1 MHTDVT
7 KGGNGMQSVKAYQKE
22 RARAR
27 IFGHVRRC
35 WQLYLLLVPAV
46 VYIFIF
52 NYMPLYG
59 IQIAFRNYSPRK
71 GYLGSQWVGL
81 KYFERFFSS
90 PDCWRLIKNTLTVSI
105 YSLVVGFPLPILVAL
120 MLNQCTMGG
129 FKKLVQNVVYAPHF
143 VSMVVLVGM
152 INVMF
157 SVNSGVFN
165 TMLEHMGMERV
176 LFTGRADLFP
186 HMYVWSGVWQN
197 MGWNSIIY
205 FAALSSVSEDLHD
218 AAIVDG
224 ATKFQRILNID
235 LPTIMPTI
243 TIMLV
248 LQIGQIMNVG
258 FEKVY
263 LMQNNLNL
271 QTSET
276 IQTYVYKQGLQNADY
291 GYSTAV
297 GLFNNVV
304 NFVLLFTVNNVTRR
318 MGGSSLW

>member
-1 MHTDVT
+1 
-7 KGGNGMQSVKAYQKE
+7 MQATHAYLKE
-22 RARAR
+22 RRR
-27 IFGHVRRC
+27 TRLLWRMGRC
-35 WQLYLLLVPAV
+35 WQLYLLLIPAV

-59 IQIAFRNYSPRK
+59 IQIAFRDYSPRR
-71 GYLGSQWVGL
+71 GITGSEWVGW

-90 PDCWRLIKNTLTVSI
+90 PDCWKLIGNTLTLSV
-105 YSLVVGFPLPILVAL
+105 YSLIVGFPLPILLAL
-120 MLNQCTMGG
+120 LLNQSNRPL
-129 FKKLVQNVVYAPHF
+129 FKKVVQNVIYAPHF
-143 VSMVVLVGM
+143 VSIVVLVGM

-157 SVNSGVFN
+157 SVNSGVVN
-165 TMLEHMGMERV
+165 TVIEALGGERI
-176 LFTGRADLFP
+176 LFTGQANCFP

-197 MGWNSIIY
+197 MGWNSVIY

-224 ATKFQRILNID
+224 ASKLQRILNID

-248 LQIGQIMNVG
+248 LQIGQLMNVG
-258 FEKVY
+258 FEKVF

-271 QTSET
+271 ATSET

-304 NFVLLFTVNNVTRR
+304 NFILLYSVNTISRKI
-318 MGGSSLW
+318 GGSSLW

>member
-1 MHTDVT
+1 
-7 KGGNGMQSVKAYQKE
+7 MQSVDAYQKAAN
-22 RARAR
+22 RKKLLGR
-27 IFGHVRRC
+27 IAGC
-35 WQLYLLLVPAV
+35 WQLYLLLIPAV

-59 IQIAFRNYSPRK
+59 IQIAFRNFSPRK
-71 GYLGSQWVGL
+71 GYWNSPWVGW
-81 KYFERFFSS
+81 KYFERFFNS
-90 PDCWRLIKNTLTVSI
+90 PDCWNLIQNTLTLSL
-105 YSLVVGFPLPILVAL
+105 YSLVVGFPLPILLAL
-120 MLNQCTMGG
+120 MLNQCTHAG
-129 FKKLVQNVVYAPHF
+129 FKKFVQNTIYAPHF

-157 SVNSGVFN
+157 SVNSGVIN
-165 TMLEHMGMERV
+165 TVIEASGGQRI
-176 LFTGRADLFP
+176 LFTGQASCFP

-197 MGWNSIIY
+197 MGWNSVIY

-224 ATKFQRILNID
+224 ANKLQRIRHID
-235 LPTIMPTI
+235 LPAIMPTI

-248 LQIGQIMNVG
+248 LQIGQLMNVG

-271 QTSET
+271 AASET

-304 NFVLLFTVNNVTRR
+304 NFVLLTTVNAVTRKI
-318 MGGSSLW
+318 GGSSLW

>member
-1 MHTDVT
+1 
-7 KGGNGMQSVKAYQKE
+7 MQSVAAYTRE
-22 RARAR
+22 RRRAKLIKR
-27 IFGHVRRC
+27 LGRC
-35 WQLYLLLVPAV
+35 WQLYLLLIPAV
-46 VYIFIF
+46 VYIFVF

-59 IQIAFRNYSPRK
+59 IQIAFRDYSPRK
-71 GYLGSQWVGL
+71 GYWNSPWVGW

-90 PDCWRLIKNTLTVSI
+90 PDCWNLIRNTLTLSI
-105 YSLVVGFPLPILVAL
+105 YSLVVGFPLPIVVAL
-120 MLNQCTMGG
+120 MLNQCNRTG
-129 FKKLVQNVVYAPHF
+129 FKKLVQNAIYAPHF

-157 SVNSGVFN
+157 SVNSGVVN
-165 TMLEHMGMERV
+165 TVIEMLGGERI
-176 LFTGRADLFP
+176 LFTGQADCFP

-197 MGWNSIIY
+197 MGWNSVIY
-205 FAALSSVSEDLHD
+205 FAALSSVSEELHD

-224 ATKFQRILNID
+224 ASKLQRICHID

-248 LQIGQIMNVG
+248 LQIGQLMNVG
-258 FEKVY
+258 FEKVW

-271 QTSET
+271 SASET

-304 NFVLLFTVNNVTRR
+304 NFVLLYTVNTVTRKI
-318 MGGSSLW
+318 GGISLW

>member
-1 MHTDVT
+1 
-7 KGGNGMQSVKAYQKE
+7 MQSVQEYQKE
-22 RARAR
+22 RRQARVWHH
-27 IFGHVRRC
+27 IKGN
-35 WQLYLLLVPAV
+35 WQLYCLLLPAV
-46 VYIFIF
+46 IYIFIF

-59 IQIAFRNYSPRK
+59 IQVAFKNYSPRK
-71 GYLGSQWVGL
+71 GYAGSAWVGM
-81 KYFERFFSS
+81 KYFNRFFNS
-90 PDCWRLIKNTLTVSI
+90 PDFWRLIKNTLTLSG
-105 YSLVVGFPLPILVAL
+105 YTLLVGFPLPIIVAL
-120 MLNQCTMGG
+120 LLNQCAGNG
-129 FKKLVQNVVYAPHF
+129 VKKIVQNAIYAPHF

-157 SVNSGVFN
+157 SVNSGVIN
-165 TMLEHMGMERV
+165 TLLELLGMPRV
-176 LFTGRADLFP
+176 LFTGNPDIFP

-205 FAALSSVSEDLHD
+205 FAALSAVSEDLHD

-224 ATKFQRILNID
+224 ANKLQRIRHID

-276 IQTYVYKQGLQNADY
+276 IQTYVYKQGLQHADY

-304 NFVLLFTVNNVTRR
+304 NFVLLFGVNAASRKI
-318 MGGSSLW
+318 GGSSLW

>member
-1 MHTDVT
+1 MR
-7 KGGNGMQSVKAYQKE
+7 SVQAYQKG
-22 RARAR
+22 RQRTLMR
-27 IFGHVRRC
+27 RHVTAY
-35 WQLYLLLVPAV
+35 WQLYCLLLPAV

-59 IQIAFRNYSPRK
+59 IQIAFRSYSPRR
-71 GYLGSQWVGL
+71 GYLGSAWVGT
-81 KYFERFFSS
+81 KFFTRFFSS
-90 PDCWRLIKNTLTVSI
+90 PDFWRLIKNTLALSGYT
-105 YSLVVGFPLPILVAL
+105 LLVGFPLPILAAL
-120 MLNQCTMGG
+120 LLNQCANGR
-129 FKKLVQNVVYAPHF
+129 FKRLVQNLIYAPHF

-152 INVMF
+152 LNVMF

-165 TMLEHMGMERV
+165 TLLELTGRQRV
-176 LFTGRADLFP
+176 LFTGSPGIFP
-186 HMYVWSGVWQN
+186 HLYVWSGVWQN
-197 MGWNSIIY
+197 LGWNSIIY

-224 ATKFQRILNID
+224 ANKLQRIRHID
-235 LPTIMPTI
+235 LPTILPTI

-304 NFVLLFTVNNVTRR
+304 NFILLFSVNTASRR
-318 MGGSSLW
+318 IGGSSLW

>member
-1 MHTDVT
+1 MRFLRRM
-7 KGGNGMQSVKAYQKE
+7 G
-22 RARAR
+22 
-27 IFGHVRRC
+27 RC
-35 WQLYLLLVPAV
+35 WQLYLLLIPAV

-52 NYMPLYG
+52 NYMPMYG
-59 IQIAFRNYSPRK
+59 IQIAFRNFSPRK
-71 GYLGSQWVGL
+71 GYLGSPWVGL
-81 KYFERFFSS
+81 KYFERFFNS
-90 PDCWRLIKNTLTVSI
+90 PDCWNLIKNTLTLSV
-105 YSLVVGFPLPILVAL
+105 YSLVVGFPLPILLAL
-120 MLNQCTMGG
+120 LLNQCSQPR
-129 FKKLVQNVVYAPHF
+129 FKKIVQNAIYAPHF

-157 SVNSGVFN
+157 SVNSGVVN
-165 TMLEHMGMERV
+165 TVIEKLGGERI
-176 LFTGRADLFP
+176 LFTGQANCFP
-186 HMYVWSGVWQN
+186 HMYVWSGIWQN
-197 MGWNSIIY
+197 MGWNSVIY

-224 ATKFQRILNID
+224 ASKMQRIVHID

-248 LQIGQIMNVG
+248 LQIGQLMNVG

-271 QTSET
+271 ATSET
-276 IQTYVYKQGLQNADY
+276 IQTYVYKQGLQHASY

-297 GLFNNVV
+297 GLINNVV
-304 NFVLLFTVNNVTRR
+304 NFILLTSVNTLTRR